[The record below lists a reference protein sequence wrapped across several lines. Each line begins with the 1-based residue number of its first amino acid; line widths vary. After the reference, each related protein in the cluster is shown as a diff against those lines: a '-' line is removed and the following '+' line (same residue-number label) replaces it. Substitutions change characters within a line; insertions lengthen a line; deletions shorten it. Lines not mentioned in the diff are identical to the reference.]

1 MLTDISIAIAAI
13 GNSNH
18 NYQLTAV
25 SANVKTGKI
34 PVSATGRDSCP
45 DSCPLKGDGGCYGE
59 NYGTNFVWNKI
70 DAGKIGGTLAS
81 FVAKVSAFPAGQL
94 WRHDQVGDLPNVAG
108 YIDAAAL
115 GSIVQANIG
124 KRGFTYTHH
133 LPSVGDNGKWIA
145 ASNAWGFA
153 VNLSANTLEQADEY
167 LRLGIAPVVCLIP
180 PTIEKQVFTPAGN
193 RVVVCPGQRIDH
205 VTCESCKLC
214 AVIDRSFVIGFIGHG
229 TRAAKVIRIATAH

>member
-1 MLTDISIAIAAI
+1 MNAISQAIAAI
-13 GNSNH
+13 GASKH

-45 DSCPLKGDGGCYGE
+45 DTCPLKGDGGCYGE

-70 DAGKIGGTLAS
+70 DSGKIGGTLAS

-115 GSIVQANIG
+115 GDIVKANIG

-133 LPSVGDNGKWIA
+133 IPAMGDNGQWIKA
-145 ASNAWGFA
+145 ANDWGFA
-153 VNLSANTLEQADEY
+153 VNLSANTLVEADSY
-167 LRLGIAPVVCLIP
+167 KALDIGPVVCLLDSAAAGQ
-180 PTIEKQVFTPAGN
+180 KAVYTPAGN
-193 RVVVCPGQRIDH
+193 RVIVCPGQRIDS

-214 AVIDRSFVIGFIGHG
+214 AVIERDFIIGFIGHG
-229 TRAAKVIRIATAH
+229 TRASRVIAIAKG